1 MENIRVVFISM
12 SRDDAKK
19 FGRAIVEKRLA
30 ACVNIIPQIDS
41 YFWWNDEVQSD
52 QESLMILKTTEAKI
66 DALIKFVK
74 ENHPYDIPEIITL
87 PVAEGLPDYINWI
100 IDEMGKG

>member
-12 SRDDAKK
+12 SRDEAKK
-19 FGRAIVEKRLA
+19 FGRTIVEERLA
-30 ACVNIIPQIDS
+30 ACVNIVPQIDS
-41 YFWWNDEVQSD
+41 YFWWNGEVQSD

-66 DALIKFVK
+66 DKLIKFVK